1 MKVETVK
8 AIFTNLLFVIGV
20 ILIIYGFIQGALTAV
35 RLLSFD
41 QYPLESYEE
50 TRCEQENYNYLTEL
64 KQSTGSESSAVILT
78 EKELAERK
86 QEATDRQSNCEA
98 SQAYARRVRQTEHIV
113 TSITTLVSGTM
124 LVWSFKR
131 FIFDSN

>member
-20 ILIIYGFIQGALTAV
+20 ILIIYGFIQGALTVV

-64 KQSTGSESSAVILT
+64 KQSTGSESSAVTLT

-86 QEATDRQSNCEA
+86 QEAIDRQSNCEA